1 MKKILAALL
10 LAILVLSAVPC
21 LAESVPTIRITIVMN
36 PLVTDY
42 EDNYFTKWIE
52 EAYGC
57 KLEFTFLPTGEDA
70 KTKLNVMIAGGEDL
84 GDVLMIEGLDKAT
97 IQNYADAG
105 AFYDLTPYFE
115 SQDTNLEKLSEE
127 IGEDLVAAIKTATGE
142 IWAYPDYY
150 PETNNMTKYRAWI
163 NQTWLDNLGLEMP
176 RPLRKSSTRF

>member
-84 GDVLMIEGLDKAT
+84 GDVLMMIID
-97 IQNYADAG
+97 
-105 AFYDLTPYFE
+105 
-115 SQDTNLEKLSEE
+115 
-127 IGEDLVAAIKTATGE
+127 
-142 IWAYPDYY
+142 
-150 PETNNMTKYRAWI
+150 
-163 NQTWLDNLGLEMP
+163 P
-176 RPLRKSSTRF
+176 RITLANKGGTR